1 MRWVLIVFLALYA
14 IALVLF
20 LIGTFGLFGS
30 PQGPL
35 AGVFLIPIGLPW
47 NIIADRAGLAP
58 LAAGI
63 LSPAINAL
71 IIYLVWRKFA

>member
-35 AGVFLIPIGLPW
+35 VGVFLIPIGLPW

-58 LAAGI
+58 LAVGI